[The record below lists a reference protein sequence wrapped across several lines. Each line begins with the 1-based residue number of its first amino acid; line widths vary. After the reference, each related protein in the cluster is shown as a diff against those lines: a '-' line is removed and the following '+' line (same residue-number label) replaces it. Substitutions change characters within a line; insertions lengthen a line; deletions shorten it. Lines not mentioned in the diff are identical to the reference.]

1 MGGSAPPPA
10 GESQWTAPPPPA
22 GTPVPGAGGFVY
34 ADVPNRA
41 IAYIIDVIIFV
52 VIALI
57 VGIVLAIFLPQ
68 PTIDPDNPFVPQVN
82 PLTGLVTTIVY
93 AVIGAA
99 YFIYQW
105 TSMRAT
111 IGMRVLGMQ
120 IGNAADGATITTNQA
135 VTRYLVMFG
144 PGLLAQ
150 LLGAFVG
157 ALGLLLSLAGLVW
170 LIVLLVTTAQS
181 PTKQGLHDRYA
192 NTVVVKS
199 ARSVG

>member
-1 MGGSAPPPA
+1 
-10 GESQWTAPPPPA
+10 
-22 GTPVPGAGGFVY
+22 
-34 ADVPNRA
+34 
-41 IAYIIDVIIFV
+41 
-52 VIALI
+52 
-57 VGIVLAIFLPQ
+57 
-68 PTIDPDNPFVPQVN
+68 
-82 PLTGLVTTIVY
+82 LTSLVTTIVY
-93 AVIGAA
+93 TLIGAA

-105 TSMRAT
+105 TSSRAT

-120 IGNAADGATITTNQA
+120 IGNAGDGATITMNQA
-135 VTRYLVMFG
+135 ITRYLAIFG
-144 PGLLAQ
+144 PGLIAQ

-157 ALGLLLSLAGLVW
+157 ALGLVLSLAGLAW